1 MKNLN
6 NYITTLTQ

>member
-6 NYITTLTQ
+6 NYNLIT